1 MPKMSLDALKEYVK
15 ERFEQAESQDQID
28 MLAKIN
34 TELDHVSKEQDELVQ
49 KNAELIAD
57 YKKLVQH
64 TSFKDEGKLVTNTDP
79 TGPAAP
85 SFEDVLNQFSIKGE
99 K

>member
-1 MPKMSLDALKEYVK
+1 MPKLTLDALREYVK
-15 ERFEQAESQDQID
+15 ERFEQADNQDTID

-34 TELDHVSKEQDELVQ
+34 TELEHVSQEQDNLVQ

-64 TSFKDEGKLVTNTDP
+64 TSFKDDAHVTTNTDP
-79 TGPAAP
+79 VGVSAP
-85 SFEDVLNQFSIKGE
+85 NFEDVLNQFAIK
-99 K
+99 